1 MICLL
6 WALTFSI
13 KSLEGTSIR
22 PAHQR
27 TAGGSHKVPGA
38 DTQPLR
44 GLCPCGEHC
53 FHRAEQCGEPREVK
67 ERASRGGEKSTCSGA
82 FCGTHMHTHAYTH
95 VCTCMSSSYTCARA
109 HTPVLTLLHNT
120 CAHTIHTV
128 HARVLT
134 CAHMYICTHSH
145 LRTCTPTRSTQRGL
159 LFSQRRQPPRQP
171 VPPVASTVRDTVNNN
186 TS

>member
-95 VCTCMSSSYTCARA
+95 VCTCMSSSYTCART
-109 HTPVLTLLHNT
+109 HTCTHALAQHVCSHNT
-120 CAHTIHTV
+120 HSPCACAHV
-128 HARVLT
+128 
-134 CAHMYICTHSH
+134 CTHVH
-145 LRTCTPTRSTQRGL
+145 LHALTPTYVHTHTLHTEGSPFLAETAAPTPASAACGL
-159 LFSQRRQPPRQP
+159 HRP
-171 VPPVASTVRDTVNNN
+171 
-186 TS
+186 